1 MKKDYL
7 SSLSRA
13 ARWCL
18 PPAEAAEVLEDYR
31 DLIEQEPRSEEALR
45 RDLGSPW
52 NAARQL
58 VQPKAYRRWVA
69 VFAVLAACVLPPAV
83 LPLLRELS
91 GRAMFRFDAYGA
103 DWLWWFPGLCDRVIP
118 FRTGLLLAGVALALV
133 WFRRGKGED
142 KCRTL
147 PKGVMP
153 LLLLLLMGMAF
164 QWVNAWILLNEPV
177 KVWEWL
183 TSEIVEA
190 LRLAMTLDMFV
201 MGVIGVFALVKARM
215 TNRRWRA
222 VYIPALAGSVLG
234 MAIYALWC
242 YADLSAVGTA
252 GWQTP
257 ILLEY
262 IAITVLGLVGT
273 GVSLC

>member
-52 NAARQL
+52 SAARQL

-103 DWLWWFPGLCDRVIP
+103 DWLWWFPDLCDKVIP

-133 WFRRGKGED
+133 WFRRGNGED

-164 QWVNAWILLNEPV
+164 QWVDAWILLAEPV
-177 KVWEWL
+177 KIWEWL
-183 TSEIVEA
+183 TSKIVEA

-201 MGVIGVFALVKARM
+201 MGVIGMFALVKARM
-215 TNRRWRA
+215 TDRRWQA
-222 VYIPALAGSVLG
+222 VYILALAGSVLG
-234 MAIYALWC
+234 MSVFALWTSM
-242 YADLSAVGTA
+242 DISSITVT
-252 GWQTP
+252 GWQREFV
-257 ILLEY
+257 IRYLG
-262 IAITVLGLVGT
+262 ITVLGLVGT
-273 GVSLC
+273 GASLC